1 MLSTRARRKCTFG
14 GEASDRA
21 EQTSSKVSNL
31 RADEERLICARQ
43 RAPLFQERSFAETD
57 STSNQNNE
65 YEARSPAGNSFP
77 RLSNVQAFSAFSP
90 RIVVIIKT

>member
-31 RADEERLICARQ
+31 RADESGSSVHVNALPSFRNDLSPKPTQPPIKIMSMRQ
-43 RAPLFQERSFAETD
+43 E
-57 STSNQNNE
+57 
-65 YEARSPAGNSFP
+65 
-77 RLSNVQAFSAFSP
+77 VQPEIACLD
-90 RIVVIIKT
+90 